1 MAGGGDELKLLG
13 TWASPFVMRV
23 KLALRFKCLSYEDI
37 EEDLFGGKSELLL
50 KSNPVH
56 KKVPV
61 LLHNGKPVCES
72 QIIVQYIDEA
82 FTGTGPSFLPTD
94 PYERA
99 LARFWGAYIDDKLL
113 ASFLQSARGKTQEEK
128 AEGLKQ
134 TLVAVENME
143 GAFKEISNGKPFFGG
158 DTVGYLDVILG
169 ALVTWVHAA
178 ETLHGM
184 RLFDATRSPLL
195 NAWLE
200 RFGAL
205 DVAKAVLVD
214 VDRLVEHA
222 KKRQAEA
229 AATAPSNN

>member
-23 KLALRFKCLSYEDI
+23 KLALSFKGLSYEDV

-72 QIIVQYIDEA
+72 QIIVQYIDES
-82 FTGTGPSFLPTD
+82 FIGTGPSFLPTD
-94 PYERA
+94 PYGHA
-99 LARFWGAYIDDKLL
+99 LARFWGAYIDDK
-113 ASFLQSARGKTQEEK
+113 SARGKTEEEK

-134 TLVAVENME
+134 TLVAVENMYGIE

-205 DVAKAVLVD
+205 DVAKAVLAD

-229 AATAPSNN
+229 AAAAPSNN